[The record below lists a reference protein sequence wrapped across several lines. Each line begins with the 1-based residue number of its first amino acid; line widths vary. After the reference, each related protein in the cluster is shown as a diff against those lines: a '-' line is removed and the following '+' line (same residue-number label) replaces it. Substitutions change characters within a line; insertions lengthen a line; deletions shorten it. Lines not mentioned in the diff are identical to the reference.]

1 MKKSV
6 AITTII
12 AFHAAVIGMLLIQ
25 SGCSS
30 EPEAQPTKAKSSV
43 EEVKVNKIETE
54 QVEELKREEAKKE
67 VLPPEGSSA
76 LRVAPT
82 RPAWN
87 MGDSQNEEIVP
98 TEQPKVDPQKQAD
111 NTVVTSAE
119 TKTNLSTYT
128 VQRGDSLAKIAKKH
142 KVSLSNL
149 LKTNGM
155 TRSTI
160 IRVGQE
166 ISIPAPDASA
176 EVTPEPTVT
185 PKTESTNVETE
196 ELSVY
201 VVKKGDYLGKIAKS
215 HNTTIKH
222 LMAINNLKNH
232 NIRIGQKLKISKGAA
247 SPLVAKTT
255 YETTKQINLAAG
267 EVIHT
272 VKGGETLGAIA
283 LKYGTSV
290 KAIMEKNSIKDARKL
305 RAGQNLVIVSRKPQV
320 KTETKVTVPTQTVET
335 PKPTLEKKVETPT
348 PKVEQEKA
356 VETINVAPEPPV
368 REIAPVQSTIAPTQN
383 QGAPAND
390 TNIPVTEI

>member
-25 SGCSS
+25 AGCSS
-30 EPEAQPTKAKSSV
+30 EPETSPTKAKSSV
-43 EEVKVNKIETE
+43 EEVKVNKIESA
-54 QVEELKREEAKKE
+54 QVEELKREEAKVE
-67 VLPPEGSSA
+67 VLPPEGSNA

-87 MGDSQNEEIVP
+87 MGDSNNEEIVP
-98 TEQPKVDPQKQAD
+98 ADKPKAETD
-111 NTVVTSAE
+111 NTVVKPAE
-119 TKTNLSTYT
+119 TDKNISTYI

-149 LKTNGM
+149 LKANEM

-160 IRVGQE
+160 IRVGQK
-166 ISIPAPDASA
+166 ISIPAPEAST
-176 EVTPEPTVT
+176 EVTPALAET
-185 PKTESTNVETE
+185 PKTESTNIETE

-201 VVKKGDYLGKIAKS
+201 VVKKGDYLSKIAK
-215 HNTTIKH
+215 NNKTTVRQ

-232 NIRIGQKLKISKGAA
+232 NIRIGQKLKITKGSTTATKTE
-247 SPLVAKTT
+247 SAKPA
-255 YETTKQINLAAG
+255 QVNLAAG

-272 VKGGETLGAIA
+272 VKSGETLGAIA

-305 RAGQNLVIVSRKPQV
+305 RVGQSLIIVSRKATPKVEAPTTQPAP
-320 KTETKVTVPTQTVET
+320 KAEETKQPVVEN
-335 PKPTLEKKVETPT
+335 KVEAPV
-348 PKVEQEKA
+348 PKVEQEKPIEP
-356 VETINVAPEPPV
+356 VTIAPEASTPAPSAPVAPV
-368 REIAPVQSTIAPTQN
+368 APVQS
-383 QGAPAND
+383 APASDANV
-390 TNIPVTEI
+390 PVVEL